1 MANNY
6 VNPGEHITFTAGAD
20 VASGQAVVIGSLLG
34 VSLTA
39 VANGATGEAAIEGVW
54 GLPCA
59 SAAVITRGAKL
70 IWDVSAG
77 EFILT
82 GAAEGDLVGCATAVA
97 AAGNGVTKVWAKLTP
112 GTATIQAGGG

>member
-6 VNPGEHITFTAGAD
+6 VKPGEHISFTAGGT

-39 VANGATGEAAIEGVW
+39 LSNGETGEAAIEGVW
-54 GLPCA
+54 ELPCA
-59 SAAVITRGAKL
+59 SAAVITPGAKL

-82 GAAEGDLVGCATAVA
+82 GAATGDLVGCATAVA
-97 AAGNGVTKVWAKLTP
+97 GAGNGVTTVLAKLTP
-112 GTATIQAGGG
+112 GTATVQGG